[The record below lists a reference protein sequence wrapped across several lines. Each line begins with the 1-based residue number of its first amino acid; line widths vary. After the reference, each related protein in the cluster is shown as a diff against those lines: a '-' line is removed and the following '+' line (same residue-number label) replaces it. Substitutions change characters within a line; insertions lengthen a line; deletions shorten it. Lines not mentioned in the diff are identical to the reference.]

1 MKLINKTLLLLT
13 ASAAILASCNKFDD
27 LNTNPDAATKVT
39 APMLATKLILNITQQ
54 GAAKNFVYHSM
65 LSKQI
70 AWSENASDE
79 QYNLFGR
86 TDFDGYTILTNCQ
99 KMIDAA
105 NDGDKDSYA
114 ALAKFMKAY
123 KLFYKSLEVGD
134 IPYSDPL
141 KGEEGG

>member
-13 ASAAILASCNKFDD
+13 ASATILASCNKFDD

-54 GAAKNFVYHSM
+54 GSAKNFVYHSM

-86 TDFDGYTILTNCQ
+86 TDLTAIPFLQ
-99 KMIDAA
+99 TVRRWSMQPMREIKIRMQ
-105 NDGDKDSYA
+105 
-114 ALAKFMKAY
+114 LW
-123 KLFYKSLEVGD
+123 LSL
-134 IPYSDPL
+134 
-141 KGEEGG
+141 